1 MNYPIIGL
9 FALAFTFGSV
19 ASNAIASE
27 PPTIVLASDAKYA
40 PAPKPYPDGAQI
52 AVLSGN
58 PEKAGSQY
66 AVRLKLPDG
75 AVIVPHTHG
84 DRENVTVISGTLLV
98 GVGTSFDASKML
110 ALTAGSHA
118 SIPPG
123 LPHFAKAKGLTVVQ
137 IDGVGPTSTTAIQ

>member
-1 MNYPIIGL
+1 MKYIVVAL
-9 FALAFTFGSV
+9 LALAFTLGSV
-19 ASNAIASE
+19 ALHASASE
-27 PPTIVLASDAKYA
+27 SPTIVLASDAKYA
-40 PAPKPYPDGAQI
+40 PAPKPYPDGAEI
-52 AVLSGN
+52 ALLSGD
-58 PEKAGSQY
+58 PGKAGSQY

-118 SIPPG
+118 SIPAG
-123 LPHFAKAKGLTVVQ
+123 LPHFAKAKGATIVQ
-137 IDGVGPTSTTAIQ
+137 IDGVGPSSTTAL

>member
-1 MNYPIIGL
+1 MKYIAVAL
-9 FALAFTFGSV
+9 FALTFTFGSV
-19 ASNAIASE
+19 AFNASASE
-27 PPTIVLASDAKYA
+27 TPTIVLASDAKYA
-40 PAPKPYPDGAQI
+40 PAPKPYPAGSQI
-52 AVLSGN
+52 ALLSGE
-58 PEKAGSQY
+58 PDKAGSQY

-118 SIPPG
+118 SIPAG
-123 LPHFAKAKGLTVVQ
+123 LPHFAKAKGFTVVQ
-137 IDGVGPTSTTAIQ
+137 IDGVGPSSTTAI